1 MKRSEH
7 YVLIALE
14 AIILLS
20 LIRIAASLDMS
31 ELVLSFIIFST
42 MAMGILLAVHLL
54 SLRRVLFM
62 QNSDENREGKS
73 SESETKSSESESE
86 RGNIPLIGTSDIK
99 MALEKLNYGE
109 VDVYSDVVMFEK
121 DEISYVATTHG
132 SALYNCN
139 VIRVVYKTNID
150 PKFREYGGL
159 DERDLCFTD
168 PLSKCFFDDRD
179 GQLWFTC
186 VSCTLCT
193 QKEDLTTILSAQL
206 QSIGKVLE
214 SLSALLA
221 RYEEEKSKA
230 FDDLQVNNAN
240 NGVKS

>member
-62 QNSDENREGKS
+62 QDSDENREGKS
-73 SESETKSSESESE
+73 SESESSESESE
-86 RGNIPLIGTSDIK
+86 RRNIPLIRTSDIK
-99 MALEKLNYGE
+99 GALEKLNYEE
-109 VDVYSDVVMFEK
+109 VDVYSDLVMFEK
-121 DEISYVATTHG
+121 DEMSYIATTYG
-132 SALYNCN
+132 SALYNSN

-186 VSCTLCT
+186 VSCALCT

-206 QSIGKVLE
+206 QSIGRVLE

-230 FDDLQVNNAN
+230 FDDLQVNNGN